1 MRKFYLVVVVA
12 ILCLVALGCGFRVL
26 IPDLL
31 LVKKAIALEIT
42 LDQQQVSQQLF
53 RSETVPEFDLGRVT
67 ISEVEPMI
75 IQNLESYRIRGNY
88 DLTIELPKQKLKQ
101 KGNPFEVYLQRQQQ
115 GQTWRLARPQI
126 GSKNSNLK
134 WFTYLI
140 R

>member
-1 MRKFYLVVVVA
+1 MRKFYLVLLGA
-12 ILCLVALGCGFRVL
+12 ILWWVASGCGFRVL

-42 LDQQQVSQQLF
+42 LDQKQVSQQLF

-67 ISEVEPMI
+67 ISEIEPMT
-75 IQNLESYRIRGNY
+75 IQNLESYRIRGTY
-88 DLTIELPKQKLKQ
+88 DLTIELTKQKLKQ
-101 KGNPFEVYLQRQQQ
+101 KRNPFEVYLQRQQR

-126 GSKNSNLK
+126 GSKNSDLK